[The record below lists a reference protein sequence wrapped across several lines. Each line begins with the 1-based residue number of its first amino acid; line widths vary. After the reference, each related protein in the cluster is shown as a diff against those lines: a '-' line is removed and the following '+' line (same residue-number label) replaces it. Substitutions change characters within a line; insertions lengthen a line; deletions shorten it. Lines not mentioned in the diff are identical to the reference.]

1 MSVYRICEIGQDG
14 AVLRTLIEISV
25 ETDNVAIA
33 YAERLPLTGRV
44 IEVWQ
49 QEGLSG
55 FLCEAGYPSCVHEA
69 LVEHDGELG
78 LRLGPFARRAFPFRG
93 SMVQDQI

>member
-33 YAERLPLTGRV
+33 YAERLPLAGRV

-49 QEGLSG
+49 QDR
-55 FLCEAGYPSCVHEA
+55 
-69 LVEHDGELG
+69 LVDSL
-78 LRLGPFARRAFPFRG
+78 AFPSTPQG
-93 SMVQDQI
+93 AAA